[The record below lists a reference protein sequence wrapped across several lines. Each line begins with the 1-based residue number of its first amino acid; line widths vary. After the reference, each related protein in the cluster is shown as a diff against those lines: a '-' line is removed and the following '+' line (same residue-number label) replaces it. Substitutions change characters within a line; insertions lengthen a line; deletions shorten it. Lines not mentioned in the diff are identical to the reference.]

1 MASIGTW
8 PAWLP
13 VSACRF
19 DMRANQRANAA
30 PNDSSEQVVD
40 MLNDRWMVHLTLHG
54 RMHRDAAALEAFLN
68 SFRGQFNTVDL
79 WHFTRPQPRGTL
91 RGTLVTS
98 GTHAQGAAALVLSGG
113 TPGGTVLAGDLFGAG
128 GQILMAESDTAADGV
143 GNVTIPLVNRLRA
156 AIADGQS
163 VTWDK
168 PTAPFRLLAHS
179 GVNYVPGYAE
189 EVTMTLGEAI

>member
-1 MASIGTW
+1 MASLGTW
-8 PAWLP
+8 PSNIKP
-13 VSACRF
+13 RTCRM
-19 DMRANQRANAA
+19 DPRVNQRANSA

-40 MLNDRWMVHLTLHG
+40 MLNDRWLAHLTLPVRRHA
-54 RMHRDAAALEAFLN
+54 DAAALEAFLN
-68 SFRGQFNTVDL
+68 SFRGQFNTVNL

-91 RGTLVTS
+91 RGTLMTS
-98 GTHAQGAAALVLSGG
+98 GVQAQGAAALVLTGG

-128 GQILMAESDTAADGV
+128 GQILMAESDTAADGS

-156 AIADGQS
+156 AIADGQPA
-163 VTWDK
+163 TWDK